1 MKLILLSVWAEL
13 AIQGSAKA
21 ALKFKYEFKQANTY
35 TIQCM
40 GQGIHLK
47 SEMINP

>member
-13 AIQGSAKA
+13 AILGSAKTT
-21 ALKFKYEFKQANTY
+21 LKSNMKFKQANTY

-40 GQGIHLK
+40 GQAGYKLEK
-47 SEMINP
+47 